1 VARPRFQPAVRRP
14 LLTDR
19 MNGFLPLLGAPHTG
33 GWRASLALGLARRGP
48 RTVLARRTHVGPLNV
63 QKALYPEP
71 DPAICH
77 LTLLH
82 PPGGLAGGD
91 RLALDLQLEADTHLV
106 LTTPGATKWYKA
118 SPDHPAHQ
126 DVRITMGRGARLD
139 WLPLENIYF
148 DHSEARQ
155 SLDLRLAEGA
165 TAIGWDAALLGRQ
178 ASGETWR
185 AGSLRTL
192 TRLRDASGRLLWTE
206 RQVLQA
212 DAALRLAPQGLA
224 GLPAYGT
231 LWAVAPACDSALAEA
246 WAGGLA
252 YEAEARG
259 GAGTGTD
266 RGPGSGSGSGSSPG
280 SGLRLRAG
288 ITSPVPGLLLVR
300 AVADNI
306 EPIRLLFN
314 DLWLRLRP
322 LVHGVPGRPLRLWA
336 T

>member
-1 VARPRFQPAVRRP
+1 
-14 LLTDR
+14 
-19 MNGFLPLLGAPHTG
+19 MNGFLPLPGTPHTG

-48 RTVLARRTHVGPLNV
+48 RTVLARRAHRGPLNV
-63 QKALYPEP
+63 QKPLYPEP

-82 PPGGLAGGD
+82 PPGGVAGGD
-91 RLALDLQLEADTHLV
+91 RLDLDLALEAGAHAV
-106 LTTPGATKWYKA
+106 FTTPGATKWYKA
-118 SPDHPAHQ
+118 SPTYPAHQ
-126 DVRITMGRGARLD
+126 HVRITLAPGARLD

-155 SLDLRLAEGA
+155 SLELRLAENA

-192 TRLRDASGRLLWTE
+192 TRLRDAAGRLLWTE
-206 RQVLQA
+206 RQVLDA
-212 DAALRLAPQGLA
+212 DAALRGAPQGLG

-246 WAGGLA
+246 WAGSLPA
-252 YEAEARG
+252 WP
-259 GAGTGTD
+259 
-266 RGPGSGSGSGSSPG
+266 GPGAWPASASASSSQSDSLPAP
-280 SGLRLRAG
+280 RLHAG
-288 ITSPVPGLLLVR
+288 ITSPAPGLLLVR
-300 AVADNI
+300 AVAENI

>member
-1 VARPRFQPAVRRP
+1 
-14 LLTDR
+14 
-19 MNGFLPLLGAPHTG
+19 MNGFLPMPGAPHTG
-33 GWRASLALGLARRGP
+33 GWRASLALSLARRGA
-48 RTVLARRTHVGPLNV
+48 RTVLAGRSHSGPLNV
-63 QKALYPEP
+63 QKPLYPEP

-91 RLALDLQLEADTHLV
+91 RLALDLALEADAHLV
-106 LTTPGATKWYKA
+106 LTTPGATKWYKTT
-118 SPDHPAHQ
+118 PHHPAHQ
-126 DVRITMGRGARLD
+126 DVRITMGPGARLD

-155 SLDLRLAEGA
+155 SLELRLAPGA
-165 TAIGWDAALLGRQ
+165 TALGWDAALLGRQ

-192 TRLRDASGRLLWTE
+192 TRLRDPAGRLLWTE

-212 DAALRLAPQGLA
+212 DAALRAAPQGLA

-231 LWAVAPACDSALAEA
+231 LWAIAPACDSALAEA
-246 WAGGLA
+246 WASSLPSGWPAGTPQGSH
-252 YEAEARG
+252 AEAPPASGEPPARS
-259 GAGTGTD
+259 AGVP
-266 RGPGSGSGSGSSPG
+266 RIH
-280 SGLRLRAG
+280 AG

-300 AVADNI
+300 AVASNI